1 MDKLLLHKDELNH
14 QFTRKKNDY
23 NIKVEQKVK
32 EEDLEI
38 DPRLI
43 FQGKVKNVPKKKY
56 RKPKVMENNTPKNPF
71 KMEMKVK
78 SKY

>member
-1 MDKLLLHKDELNH
+1 MDKLLLHRDELTH
-14 QFTRKKNDY
+14 QFTRKTNDY

-32 EEDLEI
+32 EEELPI
-38 DPRLI
+38 NPKFV

-56 RKPKVMENNTPKNPF
+56 RKPKDTEHNAPKNPF
-71 KMEMKVK
+71 KMEVKVK